1 MKKILLVALAAA
13 AMVGCSQNEEIEN
26 AGQKAEIKFGTVVS
40 NTTKAVETNLAELQK
55 EEVGFTVYA
64 YNTGNEKISTASFS
78 GISTF
83 IEGKAV
89 KYTSPNWVL
98 DDGTAYYWPEKDYV
112 QFFAYGN
119 PGTGTLTYIA
129 PTEGS
134 VYPSFTYTVA
144 GVDAQTDLVVAK
156 VTDTNK
162 TANGAGV
169 NLVFS
174 HALTQVNFTIKAGD
188 SNTYKIK
195 KLSISGVNNKGT
207 YGYNTGWGT
216 VEGAA
221 PTVSYEYTPASGE
234 EEVTSAGLVKDL
246 KWMLMPQTLPATG
259 ATIKVSYDI
268 YDSNGKT
275 IANVTDAAIDL
286 NGTTAWTA
294 SKKIRYTL
302 TLANTA
308 KQVTMNVTSV
318 DGWNTSEDDVD
329 KSTPKE

>member
-1 MKKILLVALAAA
+1 MKKVLFLTLAAA
-13 AMVGCSQNEEIEN
+13 AVMSCSESEEIEN

-40 NTTKAVETNLAELQK
+40 NTTRAVETDLAELQK
-55 EEVGFTVYA
+55 EGVGFTVYA
-64 YNTGNEKISTASFS
+64 YNTGSEKISSASFS

-89 KYTSPNWVL
+89 KFTSPNWVL
-98 DDGTAYYWPEKDYV
+98 DGGTAYYWPEKDYV

-119 PGTGTLTYIA
+119 PGTGTLTYNA
-129 PTEGS
+129 PAEGS

-156 VTDTNK
+156 VTDANK
-162 TANGAGV
+162 TANGSGV
-169 NLVFS
+169 SLVFS
-174 HALTQVNFTIKAGD
+174 HALTQVNFTIKASD

-207 YGYNTGWGT
+207 YSYDTGWGT
-216 VEGAA
+216 AEGA
-221 PTVSYEYTPASGE
+221 TSDVSYEYTPTGGE
-234 EEVTSAGLVKDL
+234 EEVTSSGLIKDL

-259 ATIKVSYDI
+259 AAIKVSYDI
-268 YDSNGKT
+268 YDSSDKV
-275 IANVTDAAIDL
+275 IASVADATIDL
-286 NGTTAWTA
+286 KGTTAWTA
-294 SKKIRYTL
+294 GKKIRYTL

-318 DGWNTSEDDVD
+318 DGWTSEDNVEET
-329 KSTPKE
+329 TPKE